1 MTKATTPASRSVSAT
16 ASAIDF
22 FQANIYNNSGF
33 SPSLCPKYPEILLP
47 STGFHNNRP
56 FLKSIPVDSRRHLNM
71 SQR

>member
-1 MTKATTPASRSVSAT
+1 MADD
-16 ASAIDF
+16 IDHHKN
-22 FQANIYNNSGF
+22 QSQKGF

-47 STGFHNNRP
+47 STGFHDNRP